1 MNRITSSYKDALQV
15 LHQRVSVSRVSD
27 PAPDQ
32 ATREAIFRAA
42 LRAADHGL
50 LRPWRFLIIEGESR
64 HRLGELWGKASQ
76 ADNPEMTENDIQSAR
91 KKVLRAPMIVVGIVS
106 PKAHPKVPES
116 EQHLAA
122 GAAMQNMLNA
132 AYALDVG
139 AIWRTGPMA
148 THPVMRE
155 GLGLEAHESIIGFL
169 YLGSIDGP
177 MRSVREEALTDFFQE
192 W

>member
-1 MNRITSSYKDALQV
+1 
-15 LHQRVSVSRVSD
+15 
-27 PAPDQ
+27 
-32 ATREAIFRAA
+32 
-42 LRAADHGL
+42 
-50 LRPWRFLIIEGESR
+50 
-64 HRLGELWGKASQ
+64 
-76 ADNPEMTENDIQSAR
+76 
-91 KKVLRAPMIVVGIVS
+91 
-106 PKAHPKVPES
+106 
-116 EQHLAA
+116 
-122 GAAMQNMLNA
+122 MQNMLNA

-155 GLGLEAHESIIGFL
+155 GLGLQAHESIIGFL